1 MKTTTISMI
10 MVLGILCSS
19 NHVLAS
25 DLSNLQSNSSI
36 ACIFAPPILHDA
48 AKLIPGGSFGDG
60 ESTEAKATASIM
72 QIRRLQ
78 FTAQDGSNGTPVTL
92 DSIRLIGVSISLDT
106 LLVGTTELLLDV
118 TTGMDAVLKEGDF
131 NVSTNY
137 PNPFGSQ
144 TQFEV
149 FSPSSSPVTIN
160 LYAPNGKR
168 ITTFQSSLVHGV
180 SRFVLHGASMPA
192 GIYMLEVIGG
202 KGQRKLTR
210 LMKTASSGTGSVRIE
225 SVGSTTDLNPTMGK
239 ISAMLSLQVTGYA
252 DGYKEQTHTV
262 QVESDTTI
270 SFTLYADIPVPPAP
284 SNLTAE
290 AVSSSQINLVWQDN
304 SDNEQMF
311 KIGRRAP
318 SGTRDPGGAVHYTEI
333 GTVSQNVT
341 SYQDL
346 GLTADKSYSYIVV
359 AYNPQAGD
367 SEESNMATAS
377 TYADIPVPAA
387 ASNLTATAISSSQID
402 LTWADNSDNED
413 GFRLERAPGGTTN
426 FIQIAILPASVISY
440 ENTGLSDSTSYSY
453 RILAYNN
460 LGNSSYSNTATG
472 ITMSDGVPTAP
483 SNLTAT
489 AVSSSQINLVWQ
501 DNSDNEQMFK
511 IGRRTPSGTRDPG
524 GAVHYTEIGTV
535 SQNVTSYQDLGL
547 TASKSYSYVVVA
559 YDPQAGD
566 SEESNPATGVTM
578 SDGVPPAPSNLTA
591 EAVSSSQINLVWQD
605 NSDNEQM
612 FKIGRRAPSGT
623 RDPGG
628 TVHYTEIGTV
638 SQNVTSYQDLGLTAN
653 KSYSYI
659 VIANNPQ
666 AGDSEESNMAT
677 VSTYADIPVPA
688 APTKLKLLTSSTSS
702 IHLLWFDKSDNED
715 GFLIERA
722 PGGTSNFTQIADI
735 PKLGRGYTNTG
746 LASSTSYSYRV
757 RAYNAG
763 GNSAYSNIATETT
776 MPGGVPAAPT
786 HLTATAVSTYQIDL
800 SWQDN
805 SDNESRFEIR
815 RTLSGTTDWEV
826 IKSLGKNETSYQD
839 KNDGSNDLEASTSYS
854 YVVIAANNEGA
865 SGSSNL
871 VIATTHAE
879 PPVGLDIRGPS
890 TAYGLFQVSVTYDKW
905 PTTASRNDSYYLEES
920 TTSSRWGFTEI
931 QKSPSPTRT
940 SPYFFNIQ
948 RDPGT
953 YHYRARVFVGAGP
966 NPGYTDYSDVI
977 TVVSQAQPNAILRIV
992 NQSRYALVDIRLN
1005 GIQMVEQD
1013 EGLSVGRSKEY
1024 DFRNSRTVDFIVGRG
1039 NWSLG
1044 AREIMLPFDSGSVE
1058 VVAGETREMLVV
1070 KTSIIQLFTN
1080 GQPYQDWEGDYRDEA
1095 SVKHTLVFR
1104 FTGDGRWSFFADG
1117 EAMGSGIVTLDS
1129 WDDYATNA
1137 KFKLG
1142 DNRIGIFSII
1152 ADGFIYP
1159 NGPPNDPKVS
1169 YFRQN

>member
-318 SGTRDPGGAVHYTEI
+318 SGTRDPGGA
-333 GTVSQNVT
+333 
-341 SYQDL
+341 
-346 GLTADKSYSYIVV
+346 
-359 AYNPQAGD
+359 
-367 SEESNMATAS
+367 
-377 TYADIPVPAA
+377 
-387 ASNLTATAISSSQID
+387 
-402 LTWADNSDNED
+402 
-413 GFRLERAPGGTTN
+413 
-426 FIQIAILPASVISY
+426 
-440 ENTGLSDSTSYSY
+440 
-453 RILAYNN
+453 
-460 LGNSSYSNTATG
+460 
-472 ITMSDGVPTAP
+472 
-483 SNLTAT
+483 
-489 AVSSSQINLVWQ
+489 
-501 DNSDNEQMFK
+501 
-511 IGRRTPSGTRDPG
+511 
-524 GAVHYTEIGTV
+524 
-535 SQNVTSYQDLGL
+535 
-547 TASKSYSYVVVA
+547 
-559 YDPQAGD
+559 
-566 SEESNPATGVTM
+566 
-578 SDGVPPAPSNLTA
+578 
-591 EAVSSSQINLVWQD
+591 
-605 NSDNEQM
+605 
-612 FKIGRRAPSGT
+612 
-623 RDPGG
+623 
-628 TVHYTEIGTV
+628 VHYTEIGTV